1 MPVID
6 MIIAVAIVIS
16 IVVGFIRGFVK
27 EALSVASLLIAIW
40 AALYFGP
47 SVGDVSQSWL
57 SSEELQNWFG
67 RVLVFAV
74 VLSIGGL
81 LGWGISKLVRLSVL
95 SGMDRFFGSLFGAAR
110 GVLLIAVA
118 ILGGQ
123 FAGFDND
130 DWWLNSRAI
139 PHLAQISAWIKVMAP
154 KGYDMLV
161 PGETAEDLPA
171 DVPTALLTP
180 GRTFISKRNTCA
192 ALSA

>member
-6 MIIAVAIVIS
+6 IIIAVAIVIS
-16 IVVGFIRGFVK
+16 VVVGFVRGFVK
-27 EALSVASLLIAIW
+27 EAISVASLLIAIW

-57 SSEELQNWFG
+57 SSEELQTWFG

-74 VLSIGGL
+74 ILSIGGL

-95 SGMDRFFGSLFGAAR
+95 SGMDRFLGSLFGAAR

-130 DWWLNSRAI
+130 EWWLESKSI
-139 PHLAQISAWIKVMAP
+139 PHLAQVSEWIKVMAP
-154 KGYDMLV
+154 KGYDLLV
-161 PGETAEDLPA
+161 PDEAADEPPVELPIN
-171 DVPTALLTP
+171 D
-180 GRTFISKRNTCA
+180 I
-192 ALSA
+192 